1 MLRKTRHKLLNTK
14 AVQSMVSAM
23 LNVFSSEVHTAAK
36 TSSSNPSGGG
46 WQRFALFLHV
56 VRVKLRRWPDDND
69 NMIVSMIK
77 RLDLQTDK
85 QNPVFTALTAV
96 TV

>member
-1 MLRKTRHKLLNTK
+1 
-14 AVQSMVSAM
+14 MVSAM
-23 LNVFSSEVHTAAK
+23 LNVFSSEVHIGAK

-46 WQRFALFLHV
+46 WQRFALFLPV

-77 RLDLQTDK
+77 RLDLQTDT